1 MHGDFRQANDHPCAA
16 DRTEATMSRWKQFKE
31 RGVLMVFVGL
41 CAVFS
46 VLTPN
51 FRQFTNLINI
61 MRQISEISI
70 AAVGMTYVIIA
81 AEIDLSVGSV
91 YGLSAIVAAT
101 ILRSGLAGFPVPF
114 AILGALVVGAVFG
127 LFNGI
132 VTTKLKVPAFI
143 VTLSVLAIARGGVY
157 GVTGGYAVSI
167 FPKSADPF
175 FLIGESLGGVFP
187 IQIIIMI
194 VFCIIAGIILSKT
207 TYGFQIYATGGN
219 KKAADLTGINTDRIK
234 IISFVVCGICSAL
247 SGLIA
252 LAYLTSV
259 HPSAGIGREMDIIAA
274 VVVGGTYLYGGRG
287 TILGTFIGA
296 AIIGVVRN
304 GMVLLSVPAYSQEAT
319 IGLVI
324 LIAVISDTLLRREK
338 VQ

>member
-1 MHGDFRQANDHPCAA
+1 
-16 DRTEATMSRWKQFKE
+16 MSGWRHFKE
-31 RGVLMVFVGL
+31 RGVLLVFIGL

-46 VLTPN
+46 ILTPN
-51 FRQFTNLINI
+51 FRQIPNLINI

-70 AAVGMTYVIIA
+70 AAVGMTFIIIC

-91 YGLSAIVAAT
+91 YGLSAIVAAI
-101 ILRSGLAGFPVPF
+101 ILRSSLGGISVPLAF
-114 AILGALVVGAVFG
+114 LGALAVGASIG
-127 LFNGI
+127 LMNGVI
-132 VTTKLKVPAFI
+132 TTKLKVPAFI
-143 VTLSVLAIARGGVY
+143 VTLSVLAIARGAVY
-157 GVTGGYAVSI
+157 GVTGGYSVSV

-175 FLIGESLGGVFP
+175 FLIGESIGGVFP
-187 IQIIIMI
+187 IQIIIMV
-194 VFCIIAGIILSKT
+194 VFSVIAGIILSKT

-234 IISFVVCGICSAL
+234 IISFVFCGLCSAL

-259 HPSAGIGREMDIIAA
+259 HPSAGVGREMDIIAA

-304 GMVLLSVPAYSQEAT
+304 GMVLLSVPAYSQEAA

-324 LIAVISDTLLRREK
+324 LLAVITDTLLRRERA
-338 VQ
+338 